1 MFNKFVSFLLLPA
14 VIILLI
20 AETIWQTIL
29 FFIKTLKENT
39 NEAYIEYKRI
49 WYQKED
55 YSIDDDFNDIDDD
68 FNDFWNAK

>member
-1 MFNKFVSFLLLPA
+1 MFNKFFSFLLLPA

-29 FFIKTLKENT
+29 FFVKTLKQNT
-39 NEAYIEYKRI
+39 HEAYLEYKHI

-55 YSIDDDFNDIDDD
+55 YSADDDFNDVDD
-68 FNDFWNAK
+68 DFWNAK